1 MITDKMPMA
10 IDRVTNINILM
21 NLLVS
26 ILQLVSFVSG
36 IIILIIGIVL
46 YILAKRSLN
55 YAKKNNNNKDLDELV
70 QKMYR
75 RKKFLNISIIISLIL
90 FVLTGI
96 ATTQKVMHYNV
107 WI

>member
-107 WI
+107 

>member
-90 FVLTGI
+90 FVLTGV
-96 ATTQKVMHYNV
+96 ATTQKAMHYNV
-107 WI
+107 

>member
-21 NLLVS
+21 NLLIS

-107 WI
+107 

>member
-10 IDRVTNINILM
+10 IDRVANINILM

-26 ILQLVSFVSG
+26 FLQLASFVSG
-36 IIILIIGIVL
+36 IIILIIGIGL
-46 YILAKRSLN
+46 YISAKISLN
-55 YAKKNNNNKDLDELV
+55 KAKKNNNANSIDELM
-70 QKMYR
+70 QKMHKR
-75 RKKFLNISIIISLIL
+75 TRFLHVSIIISLIL

-107 WI
+107 

>member
-55 YAKKNNNNKDLDELV
+55 YAKKSNNNKDLDELV

-107 WI
+107 